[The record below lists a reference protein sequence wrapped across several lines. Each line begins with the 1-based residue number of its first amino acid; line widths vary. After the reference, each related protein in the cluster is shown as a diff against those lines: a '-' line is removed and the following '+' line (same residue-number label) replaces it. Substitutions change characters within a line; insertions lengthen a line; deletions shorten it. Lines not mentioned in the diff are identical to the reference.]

1 MVADR
6 VEAQP
11 GRKAAS
17 LLLQQMRSSVGMLFG
32 QSFKKLFDCMV
43 QSVVLYG
50 SEAWGCNASLSSLDH
65 LQLRVFRSFLGV
77 ARSHPRVS
85 LFMEMDCLPLC
96 WEAKMRCVRFW
107 HKMMTHPD
115 YENRIIRRAAI

>member
-1 MVADR
+1 
-6 VEAQP
+6 
-11 GRKAAS
+11 
-17 LLLQQMRSSVGMLFG
+17 MRSSVGMLFG

-85 LFMEMDCLPLC
+85 LFMEMDCLPLYVLRGKNEMC
-96 WEAKMRCVRFW
+96 KVLAQDDD
-107 HKMMTHPD
+107 PP
-115 YENRIIRRAAI
+115 